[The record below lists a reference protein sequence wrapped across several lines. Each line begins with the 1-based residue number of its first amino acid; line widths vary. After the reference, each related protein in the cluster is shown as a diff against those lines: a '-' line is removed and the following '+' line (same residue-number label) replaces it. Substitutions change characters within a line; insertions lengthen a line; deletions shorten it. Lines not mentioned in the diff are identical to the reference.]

1 MRRNRKE
8 MKMRK
13 TEGWRKGTGKFHK
26 EVKVN
31 QANSGPGGNT
41 AGAKK
46 SFEKV
51 TFGGD
56 ALIRSHPGPLPKK
69 Y

>member
-1 MRRNRKE
+1 
-8 MKMRK
+8 MRK

-31 QANSGPGGNT
+31 PASAGPGGNT

-56 ALIRSHPGPLPKK
+56 ALIRSHTGPLPKK